1 METVLFIKGGQ
12 AKYVQTSSTHHMA
25 EPSRGTVA
33 GTAYSVRCD
42 HARHTAMRLL
52 SLHFLPSGSMAVLY
66 IFFCGLSGGINFLFR
81 NAVFLP
87 TLILAVQHI
96 TVISHK
102 IYRSFHPKARKVE
115 NFITES
121 LKRPKN
127 RKSDLNGKDGIS
139 FSALRF
145 KKELLHI
152 IGEKEQE
159 RFCRDVCFSAH
170 TEKQPVHC
178 IAQRT
183 GYRVLHRRAGVSCCI
198 RRRIWSARKALS
210 GWVL

>member
-1 METVLFIKGGQ
+1 
-12 AKYVQTSSTHHMA
+12 MA

-81 NAVFLP
+81 NVAFLP

-102 IYRSFHPKARKVE
+102 IYRLFHPKARKVE
-115 NFITES
+115 NFSTES
-121 LKRPKN
+121 LKWPKN

-183 GYRVLHRRAGVSCCI
+183 GYSVLHRRAGVSCCI
-198 RRRIWSARKALS
+198 RRRIWSARRALS

>member
-1 METVLFIKGGQ
+1 
-12 AKYVQTSSTHHMA
+12 MA

-66 IFFCGLSGGINFLFR
+66 IFFCGLSCGINFLFR
-81 NAVFLP
+81 NAAFLP
-87 TLILAVQHI
+87 TLV
-96 TVISHK
+96 
-102 IYRSFHPKARKVE
+102 HPKAIKVE
-115 NFITES
+115 NFSTES
-121 LKRPKN
+121 LKWPKN

-183 GYRVLHRRAGVSCCI
+183 GYSVLHRRAGVSCCI
-198 RRRIWSARKALS
+198 RRRIWSARRALS